1 MSVRIDLMLLKTNC
15 RSIGLPRGR
24 FNEPHTAKDVCAPP
38 SSRREKEKLVILR
51 DPFLTSDVSSGRH
64 NNSTNFE
71 MYIKTYGFTRV
82 FLNYHRI
89 TMLLV
94 ICFFANSIS

>member
-38 SSRREKEKLVILR
+38 SSQQVRLVILWER
-51 DPFLTSDVSSGRH
+51 FLANDVLSGGH
-64 NNSTNFE
+64 NNTANFVKDFE
-71 MYIKTYGFTRV
+71 IFYYGI
-82 FLNYHRI
+82 L
-89 TMLLV
+89 
-94 ICFFANSIS
+94 